1 MSTRDTSPSDSILP
15 WLAEAAL
22 AGRPVEEVLAGFA
35 RRLNARGLGI
45 GRAYLGIR
53 LLHPLINARGY
64 IYRRAEDAVRGEDYA
79 HAQMPDDYQ
88 ESPIQYMLS
97 RKVHRLY
104 RALHGA
110 AAMLDF
116 PLLELFAAQGYSA
129 WMAHLIPFTLA
140 EPALASP
147 AGAPEGAAKQN
158 EPFGFIF
165 TLCCD
170 RPEGWSKADQELIE
184 SLLPSLSAAI
194 QGRIFATFAQDLLT
208 TYLGGD
214 AAQQVLQG
222 TITRGKLRRLRAAIL
237 YADLRGFTTRAEA
250 MEPVELVG
258 ALDRHFEA
266 LVEPIMAQGGEV
278 LKFIGDGLLAAFPA
292 GGDHGEEDATAC
304 RAALTAAQQA
314 MTNIAS
320 LAQSD
325 TTAMPVD
332 IALHLGDVLYGNVG
346 GRARLDFT
354 IIGPAVNMAARM
366 EQKCQE
372 LDSALILSG
381 EVAARL
387 TQLTQ
392 GLPPIVL
399 RSLGCHHLRGI
410 AGERELFTL
419 ASPQHPE
426 RATS

>member
-1 MSTRDTSPSDSILP
+1 MSRCHTSSSDHLFS

-22 AGRPVEEVLAGFA
+22 AGSPVEAVLAGFT

-64 IYRRAEDAVRGEDYA
+64 IYRRAEDAVTGEDYA
-79 HAQMPDDYQ
+79 HAQMPDGYQ
-88 ESPIQYMLS
+88 ESPVQYMLS
-97 RKVHRLY
+97 RKVHHLY
-104 RALHGA
+104 RALTGPA
-110 AAMLDF
+110 ARLDF
-116 PLLELFAAQGYSA
+116 PLLEHFAAEGYSA
-129 WMAHLIPFTLA
+129 WMAHLIPFTLTTGV
-140 EPALASP
+140 E
-147 AGAPEGAAKQN
+147 APKQD

-410 AGERELFTL
+410 AGERELFAL